1 MARKTWHQKLDGGRA
16 PEIEILE
23 KPYAGAQPG
32 ARMLVSNPRE
42 VDGYIRT
49 LQPGTRASVP
59 DLRQAL
65 AERHGADL
73 ACPLSTGIFVRI
85 AAECALEELALGKPE
100 NEVAP
105 FWRTIDPKSPLARKL
120 SCGAEFIAA
129 KRAAEG

>member
-1 MARKTWHQKLDGGRA
+1 
-16 PEIEILE
+16 
-23 KPYAGAQPG
+23 
-32 ARMLVSNPRE
+32 MLVSNPRE

-49 LQPGTRASVP
+49 LQPGTRASLP
-59 DLRQAL
+59 GLRQAL

-73 ACPLSTGIFVRI
+73 ACPLSTEIFVRI

-129 KRAAEG
+129 RRAAEG